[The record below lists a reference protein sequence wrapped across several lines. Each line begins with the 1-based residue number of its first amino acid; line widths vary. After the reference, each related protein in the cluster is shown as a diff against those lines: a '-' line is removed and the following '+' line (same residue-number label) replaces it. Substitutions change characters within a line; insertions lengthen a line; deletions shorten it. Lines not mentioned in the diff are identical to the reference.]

1 MKKRYKIIIGVVLAL
16 AVCGYLGM
24 QYLSPLTVEGE
35 AVAAAPLSDSFTA
48 QGRVVP
54 ASSVILNSPATG
66 TVHDFPFKPGMT
78 VETGQQLIDVNA
90 ANPAELAI
98 QKEQLRQQLA
108 AAEHQYQQLF
118 SERGMAQQQAAVEA
132 ANSAYQLAQQQYQ
145 AALQVEQGISG
156 VYTEGQLSELANA
169 VKSAKHAVTA
179 AEAQGGTAAD
189 REYFRTLIAS
199 TRAALTA
206 LEEDEQSEPLLAP
219 FSGVVWEVF
228 TDQGSYIIKNQPVL
242 KLYQQELMKV
252 EVSLLSEDSLN
263 IQLGDM
269 AELRLFG
276 GRQFPARVS
285 FISPV
290 AEQTVSSL
298 GLVENRCTVE
308 LEPDNLPATL
318 GAGHQLDVIFTNVL
332 AENAL
337 SVPASSIVPLGNGG
351 SAVYVAEGGKARL
364 VPVQTGVKSGGRVE
378 IAGGLSA
385 GDFVIADPYDA
396 GIKEGSRVS
405 YATSP

>member
-1 MKKRYKIIIGVVLAL
+1 MKKKYKIIIGVALVLI
-16 AVCGYLGM
+16 VCGYMGM
-24 QYLSPLTVEGE
+24 QYLSPLAVTGE
-35 AVAAAPLSDSFTA
+35 AVTAAPLTDSFTV
-48 QGRVVP
+48 QGRVLP
-54 ASSVILNSPATG
+54 ASSVILNSLATG
-66 TVHDFPFKPGMT
+66 TVHYFPFQPGSA
-78 VETGQQLIDVNA
+78 VELGQQLIGVNA

-108 AAEHQYQQLF
+108 SAEHQYQQMF
-118 SERGMAQQQAAVEA
+118 SARGLAQQQAAVEA
-132 ANSAYQLAQQQYQ
+132 ANSAYQLAQSQYQ

-156 VYTEGQLSELANA
+156 VYTGAQLAELANA
-169 VKSAKHAVTA
+169 VKAAKQAVAA
-179 AEAQGGTAAD
+179 AEAQGGTSAD
-189 REYFRTLIAS
+189 REYFRTLIDS
-199 TRAALTA
+199 TRAQLAA

-242 KLYQQELMKV
+242 KLYQEGPMKV

-263 IQLGDM
+263 IQVGDT
-269 AELRLFG
+269 AQLRLAG
-276 GRQFPARVS
+276 GQLFAASVN

-290 AEQTVSSL
+290 AEQVVSSL
-298 GLVENRCTVE
+298 GLTENRCTVE
-308 LEPDNLPATL
+308 LQPQNLPPTL
-318 GAGHQLDVIFTNVL
+318 GAGHQLDVVFTNVL
-332 AENAL
+332 AQSAL
-337 SVPASSIVPLGNGG
+337 SVPASAIVPLGNGG